1 MYFSTRKAYE
11 VWLATA
17 SESEKQSV
25 TTLGL
30 YSLTSAEG
38 LVIPAGVK
46 TLGLPVKFRAKLKKQ

>member
-25 TTLGL
+25 KTLGL
-30 YSLTSAEG
+30 SGLTSAEG
-38 LVIPAGVK
+38 LVIPAGV
-46 TLGLPVKFRAKLKKQ
+46 TWLGLPEKFRAKLKKQ